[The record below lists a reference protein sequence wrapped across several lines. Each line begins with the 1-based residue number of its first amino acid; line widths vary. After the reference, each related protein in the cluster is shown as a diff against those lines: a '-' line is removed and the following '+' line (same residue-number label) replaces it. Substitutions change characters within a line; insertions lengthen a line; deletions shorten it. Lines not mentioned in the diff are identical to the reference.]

1 MKTKEISARVF
12 RFVRKY
18 HKFSQQQLAIKLNVN
33 QSTISKVE
41 HGIHLPS
48 AQLLKCL
55 EQFMNSSMRELVRLS
70 RFELA

>member
-18 HKFSQQQLAIKLNVN
+18 HKISQQQLAIKLNVN

-48 AQLLKCL
+48 AQLLKRL